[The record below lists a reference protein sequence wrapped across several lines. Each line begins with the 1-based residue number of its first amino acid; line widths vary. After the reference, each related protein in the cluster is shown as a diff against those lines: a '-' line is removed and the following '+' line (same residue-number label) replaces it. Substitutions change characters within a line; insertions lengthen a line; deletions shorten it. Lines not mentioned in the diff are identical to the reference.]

1 MKAAKLTRSDRLQR
15 VLAVLMD
22 YRRHTTRDIIRN
34 AHVCA
39 VNSIIS
45 ELRSNGVPILCER
58 KGNKWFYEL
67 AVD

>member
-1 MKAAKLTRSDRLQR
+1 MKAAKLTTSDRLQR

-22 YRRHTTRDIIRN
+22 YRRHTTRDIIKK

-39 VNSIIS
+39 VNSIVS
-45 ELRSNGVPILCER
+45 ELRVNGVPIICER

-67 AVD
+67 AID

>member
-1 MKAAKLTRSDRLQR
+1 MRAAKLTQSDRLQR
-15 VLAVLMD
+15 VLSVLMD
-22 YRRHTTRDIIRN
+22 YRRHTTRDIIKK

-45 ELRSNGVPILCER
+45 ELRANGVRIICER